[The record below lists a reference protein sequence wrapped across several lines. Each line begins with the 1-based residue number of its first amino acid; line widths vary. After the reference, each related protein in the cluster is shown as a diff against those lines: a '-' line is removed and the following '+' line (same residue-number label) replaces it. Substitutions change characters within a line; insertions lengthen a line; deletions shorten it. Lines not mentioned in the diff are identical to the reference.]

1 MSRAPRPRG
10 PARAA
15 RSKAISMPN
24 PKVVAP
30 FPKPAPA
37 YGEVRIHVRDL
48 VLKARIGVHQ
58 HERLAYQR
66 IRLNLELTV
75 DYAKPIE
82 DDLDNVLCYARLVTG
97 IRGVVGARHVNLIET
112 LADDIGRM
120 CLEDPRV
127 RAARVRIDKLDV
139 FPEAESVGI
148 EIERRRS

>member
-1 MSRAPRPRG
+1 
-10 PARAA
+10 
-15 RSKAISMPN
+15 MPD
-24 PKVVAP
+24 PTGV
-30 FPKPAPA
+30 KPVTVTEPA
-37 YGEVRIHVRDL
+37 YGELRIHVRDL

-58 HERLAYQR
+58 HERLANQR

-75 DYAKPIE
+75 EYAKPIG

-112 LADDIGRM
+112 LADDIARM

-127 RAARVRIDKLDV
+127 KAARVRIDKLDV

-148 EIERRRS
+148 EIERRRAT